1 MLLFSINK
9 NKIAFF
15 VHIITRI
22 ECKNEFGNFLS
33 IIPRER
39 KNKIWDE
46 KKNLELT
53 SVELSNRLQ

>member
-1 MLLFSINK
+1 MLLFYINK

-46 KKNLELT
+46 KKNLEVT

>member
-9 NKIAFF
+9 NEIAFF

-39 KNKIWDE
+39 KNKI
-46 KKNLELT
+46 
-53 SVELSNRLQ
+53 

>member
-1 MLLFSINK
+1 MLLSINK

>member
-9 NKIAFF
+9 NEIAFF
-15 VHIITRI
+15 VRIITRI

-39 KNKIWDE
+39 KNKI
-46 KKNLELT
+46 
-53 SVELSNRLQ
+53 